1 MEVSAAGSGSG
12 GVSRF
17 KVCPSFSLKTRRDT
31 NQSTDQKLSSAM
43 IIVMAPGTERVD
55 LENIRERIES
65 RGMRAQIN
73 LGEERTV
80 IGVMGSIPP
89 DFKDEMELMNGVA
102 EVMMISKPYKLASKE
117 FHPDDTIIKVG
128 DAVIGGPKPVIMA
141 GPCSV
146 EDEEQMVSTAKAV
159 KAAGATILRGGAF
172 KPRTSPYSFR
182 GMGEDGLKLLQLAK
196 QETGLPIITEVMATA
211 DVETVAKYADILQI
225 GARNMQNYN
234 LLDEVGTIGKPV
246 MVKRGLSASYEEW
259 LLAAEYVMA
268 GGNQEVI
275 LCERGVRGFETFTR
289 FTLDVAAVPVIK
301 RLSHLPIVC
310 DPSHSTGKWYLVTPV
325 ALASVA
331 AGAHGLLIEVHP
343 NPDLAKCDGPQSLT
357 FENFEMLMEQ
367 VNAIASVRKQPV
379 TSN

>member
-1 MEVSAAGSGSG
+1 MIVVMA
-12 GVSRF
+12 
-17 KVCPSFSLKTRRDT
+17 RDT
-31 NQSTDQKLSSAM
+31 AS
-43 IIVMAPGTERVD
+43 ED
-55 LENIRERIES
+55 LENVRKRIES
-65 RGMRAQIN
+65 RGLRAQIN
-73 LGEERTV
+73 IGEERAV
-80 IGVMGSIPP
+80 VGVVGSIPT
-89 DFKDEMELMNGVA
+89 DFKDEMELMTGVS
-102 EVMMISKPYKLASKE
+102 EVVMVSKPYKLASKE
-117 FHPDDTIIKVG
+117 FHPDNTIIKVG

-159 KAAGATILRGGAF
+159 KNAGATVLRGGAF

-182 GMGEDGLKLLQLAK
+182 GMGEDGLKLLNLAK
-196 QETGLPIITEVMATA
+196 QETGLPIITEVMATD

-234 LLDEVGTIGKPV
+234 LLDEVGLVGKPV
-246 MVKRGLSASYEEW
+246 MVKRGLAASYEEW

-268 GGNQEVI
+268 GGNEEVI

-343 NPDLAKCDGPQSLT
+343 NPDVAKCDGPQSLT
-357 FENFEMLMEQ
+357 FENFDMLMDQ
-367 VNAIASVRKQPV
+367 VNAVASVRKDPV
-379 TSN
+379 TTA

>member
-1 MEVSAAGSGSG
+1 MA
-12 GVSRF
+12 
-17 KVCPSFSLKTRRDT
+17 RDT
-31 NQSTDQKLSSAM
+31 AS
-43 IIVMAPGTERVD
+43 ED
-55 LENIRERIES
+55 LENVRQRIEG
-65 RGMRAQIN
+65 RGLRAQIN
-73 LGEERTV
+73 LGEERAV

-89 DFKDEMELMNGVA
+89 DFKDEMELMNGVS
-102 EVMMISKPYKLASKE
+102 EVVMVSKPYKLASKE
-117 FHPDDTIIKVG
+117 FHPDNTIIKVG
-128 DAVIGGPKPVIMA
+128 DAVIGGPTPVIMA

-159 KAAGATILRGGAF
+159 KASGATVLRGGAF

-182 GMGEDGLKLLQLAK
+182 GMGEDGLKLLNLAK

-211 DVETVAKYADILQI
+211 DVETVAEYADILQI

-234 LLDEVGTIGKPV
+234 LLDEVGLIGKPV
-246 MVKRGLSASYEEW
+246 MVKRGLAASYEEW
-259 LLAAEYVMA
+259 LLAAEYVMN
-268 GGNQEVI
+268 GGNENVI

-343 NPDLAKCDGPQSLT
+343 NPDVAKCDGPQSLT
-357 FENFEMLMEQ
+357 FENFDLLMDQ
-367 VNAIASVRKQPV
+367 VKAVAAVRKDPV
-379 TSN
+379 ATG

>member
-1 MEVSAAGSGSG
+1 
-12 GVSRF
+12 
-17 KVCPSFSLKTRRDT
+17 
-31 NQSTDQKLSSAM
+31 M
-43 IIVMAPGTERVD
+43 IVVMAPGTAQPD
-55 LENIRERIES
+55 LDNIRARIED
-65 RGMRAQIN
+65 RGLRAQIN
-73 LGEERTV
+73 TGAERTV

-89 DFKDEMELMNGVA
+89 DFKDEMELMNGVD
-102 EVMMISKPYKLASKE
+102 EVIIISKPYKLASKE
-117 FHPDDTIIKVG
+117 FHPDDTIVKVG

-159 KAAGATILRGGAF
+159 KAAGATVLRGGAF
-172 KPRTSPYSFR
+172 KPRTSPYSIR

-234 LLDEVGTIGKPV
+234 LLDEVGLIGKPV

-268 GGNQEVI
+268 GGNEQVI

-301 RLSHLPIVC
+301 RLSHLPIVA
-310 DPSHSTGKWYLVTPV
+310 DPSHSTGKWYLVPPV

-343 NPDLAKCDGPQSLT
+343 NPDQAKCDGPQSLT
-357 FENFEMLMEQ
+357 FENFDILMEQ

-379 TSN
+379 TTG

>member
-1 MEVSAAGSGSG
+1 
-12 GVSRF
+12 
-17 KVCPSFSLKTRRDT
+17 
-31 NQSTDQKLSSAM
+31 
-43 IIVMAPGTERVD
+43 MAPGTAKID
-55 LENIRERIES
+55 LDNIKERIES
-65 RGMRAQIN
+65 RGLRAQIN
-73 LGEERTV
+73 TGAERTV
-80 IGVMGSIPP
+80 IGVMGSIPA
-89 DFKDEMELMNGVA
+89 DFKDEMELMNGVD
-102 EVMMISKPYKLASKE
+102 EVVMISKPYKLASRE

-128 DAVIGGPKPVIMA
+128 DAVIGGPDPVIMA

-196 QETGLPIITEVMATA
+196 QETGLPIITEVMATS

-234 LLDEVGTIGKPV
+234 LLDEVGLIGKPV

-268 GGNQEVI
+268 GGNEQVI

-301 RLSHLPIVC
+301 RLSHLPIVA

-343 NPDLAKCDGPQSLT
+343 NPDQAKCDGPQSLT
-357 FENFEMLMEQ
+357 FENFDILMDQ
-367 VNAIASVRKQPV
+367 VHAIASVRKQPV
-379 TSN
+379 STS

>member
-1 MEVSAAGSGSG
+1 
-12 GVSRF
+12 
-17 KVCPSFSLKTRRDT
+17 
-31 NQSTDQKLSSAM
+31 M
-43 IIVMAPGTERVD
+43 IVVMARGTASED
-55 LENIRERIES
+55 LEKVRERIES
-65 RGMRAQIN
+65 RGLRAQIN
-73 LGEERTV
+73 LGEERAV

-89 DFKDEMELMNGVA
+89 DFKDEMELMAGVM
-102 EVMMISKPYKLASKE
+102 EVLIVSKPYKLASKE
-117 FHPDDTIIKVG
+117 FHPENTIIKVG

-182 GMGEDGLKLLQLAK
+182 GMGEDGLKLLQTAK
-196 QETGLPIITEVMATA
+196 QETGLPIITEVMSTA

-234 LLDEVGTIGKPV
+234 LLDEVGLIGKPV
-246 MVKRGLSASYEEW
+246 MVKRGLAASYEEW
-259 LLAAEYVMA
+259 LLAAEYVLA
-268 GGNQEVI
+268 GGNEQVI
-275 LCERGVRGFETFTR
+275 LCERGIRGFETFTR

-343 NPDLAKCDGPQSLT
+343 NPDVAKCDGPQSLT
-357 FENFEMLMEQ
+357 FENFDILMDQ
-367 VNAIASVRKQPV
+367 VHAIASVRKEPV
-379 TSN
+379 AAQ

>member
-1 MEVSAAGSGSG
+1 
-12 GVSRF
+12 
-17 KVCPSFSLKTRRDT
+17 
-31 NQSTDQKLSSAM
+31 M
-43 IIVMAPGTERVD
+43 IVVMAPGAAQPD
-55 LENIRERIES
+55 LDNIRVRIED
-65 RGMRAQIN
+65 RGLRAQIN
-73 LGEERTV
+73 TGAERTV

-89 DFKDEMELMNGVA
+89 DFKDEMELMNGVD
-102 EVMMISKPYKLASKE
+102 EVIIISKPYKLASKE

-159 KAAGATILRGGAF
+159 KAAGATVLRGGAF

-234 LLDEVGTIGKPV
+234 LLDEVGLIGKPV
-246 MVKRGLSASYEEW
+246 MVKRGLAASYEEW

-268 GGNQEVI
+268 GGNEQVI

-301 RLSHLPIVC
+301 RLSHLPIVA

-343 NPDLAKCDGPQSLT
+343 NPDQAKCDGPQSLT
-357 FENFEMLMEQ
+357 FENFDILMEQ

-379 TSN
+379 STG

>member
-1 MEVSAAGSGSG
+1 
-12 GVSRF
+12 
-17 KVCPSFSLKTRRDT
+17 
-31 NQSTDQKLSSAM
+31 M
-43 IIVMAPGTERVD
+43 IVVMAPGTAQLD
-55 LENIRERIES
+55 LDNIRVRIED
-65 RGMRAQIN
+65 RGLRAQIN
-73 LGEERTV
+73 TGAERTV

-89 DFKDEMELMNGVA
+89 DFKDEMELMNGVD
-102 EVMMISKPYKLASKE
+102 EVIIISKPYKLASKE

-159 KAAGATILRGGAF
+159 KAAGATVLRGGAF

-234 LLDEVGTIGKPV
+234 LLDEVGLIGKPV

-268 GGNQEVI
+268 GGNEQVI

-301 RLSHLPIVC
+301 RLSHLPIVA

-343 NPDLAKCDGPQSLT
+343 NPDQAKCDGPQSLT
-357 FENFEMLMEQ
+357 FENFDILMEQ

-379 TSN
+379 TTG

>member
-1 MEVSAAGSGSG
+1 MIVVMA
-12 GVSRF
+12 
-17 KVCPSFSLKTRRDT
+17 RDT
-31 NQSTDQKLSSAM
+31 AR
-43 IIVMAPGTERVD
+43 ED
-55 LENIRERIES
+55 LEKVRERIES
-65 RGMRAQIN
+65 RGLRAQIN
-73 LGEERTV
+73 LGEERAV
-80 IGVMGSIPP
+80 VGVMGSIPP
-89 DFKDEMELMNGVA
+89 DFKDEMELMNGVS
-102 EVMMISKPYKLASKE
+102 EVVMVSKPYKLASKE
-117 FHPDDTIIKVG
+117 FHPDNTIIKVG

-159 KAAGATILRGGAF
+159 KAAGATVLRGGAF

-182 GMGEDGLKLLQLAK
+182 GMGEDGLKLLKTAQ
-196 QETGLPIITEVMATA
+196 QETGLPIITEVMSTA
-211 DVETVAKYADILQI
+211 DVETVAEYADILQI

-234 LLDEVGTIGKPV
+234 LLDEVGLIGKPV
-246 MVKRGLSASYEEW
+246 MVKRGLAASYEEW

-268 GGNQEVI
+268 GGNEQVI

-301 RLSHLPIVC
+301 RLSHLPIVA

-343 NPDLAKCDGPQSLT
+343 NPDVAKCDGPQSLT
-357 FENFEMLMEQ
+357 FENFDILMEQ
-367 VNAIASVRKQPV
+367 VNAVASVRKEPV
-379 TSN
+379 AAA

>member
-1 MEVSAAGSGSG
+1 
-12 GVSRF
+12 
-17 KVCPSFSLKTRRDT
+17 
-31 NQSTDQKLSSAM
+31 
-43 IIVMAPGTERVD
+43 MAPGAAKDD
-55 LENIRERIES
+55 LDSIKNRIES

-73 LGEERTV
+73 TGSERV
-80 IGVMGSIPP
+80 VVGVMGSIPP
-89 DFKDEMELMNGVA
+89 DFKDEMELMNGVD
-102 EVMMISKPYKLASKE
+102 EVILISKPYKLASKE

-128 DAVIGGPKPVIMA
+128 DAVIGGPDPVIMA

-159 KAAGATILRGGAF
+159 KAAGATVLRGGAF

-234 LLDEVGTIGKPV
+234 LLDEVGLIGKPV
-246 MVKRGLSASYEEW
+246 MVKRGLAASYEEW

-268 GGNQEVI
+268 GGNEQVI
-275 LCERGVRGFETFTR
+275 LCERGIRGFETFTR

-301 RLSHLPIVC
+301 RLSHLPIVA

-325 ALASVA
+325 ALASIA

-343 NPDLAKCDGPQSLT
+343 NPDQAKCDGPQSLT
-357 FENFEMLMEQ
+357 FENFDILMEQ

-379 TSN
+379 PTG

>member
-1 MEVSAAGSGSG
+1 
-12 GVSRF
+12 
-17 KVCPSFSLKTRRDT
+17 
-31 NQSTDQKLSSAM
+31 M
-43 IIVMAPGTERVD
+43 IVVMALGTAQVD
-55 LENIRERIES
+55 LDNIKERIEA

-73 LGEERTV
+73 TGAERTV

-89 DFKDEMELMNGVA
+89 DFKDEMELMNGVD
-102 EVMMISKPYKLASKE
+102 EVVMISKPYKLASRE
-117 FHPDDTIIKVG
+117 FHPGDTIIKVG
-128 DAVIGGPKPVIMA
+128 DAVIGGPDPVIMA

-146 EDEEQMVSTAKAV
+146 EDEEQMVSTAIAV
-159 KAAGATILRGGAF
+159 KAAGATVLRGGAF

-196 QETGLPIITEVMATA
+196 QETGLPIITEVMATS

-234 LLDEVGTIGKPV
+234 LLDEVGKIGKPV

-259 LLAAEYVMA
+259 LLAAEYVLA
-268 GGNQEVI
+268 GGNENVI
-275 LCERGVRGFETFTR
+275 LCERGIRGFETFTR

-301 RLSHLPIVC
+301 RLSHLPIVA

-343 NPDLAKCDGPQSLT
+343 NPDQAKCDGPQSLT
-357 FENFEMLMEQ
+357 FENFDILMEQ
-367 VNAIASVRKQPV
+367 VHAIASVRKQPV
-379 TSN
+379 SAG

>member
-1 MEVSAAGSGSG
+1 
-12 GVSRF
+12 
-17 KVCPSFSLKTRRDT
+17 
-31 NQSTDQKLSSAM
+31 
-43 IIVMAPGTERVD
+43 MAPGAAKDD
-55 LENIRERIES
+55 LDSIKNRIES
-65 RGMRAQIN
+65 RGMKAQIN
-73 LGEERTV
+73 TGSERV
-80 IGVMGSIPP
+80 VVGVMGSIPP

-102 EVMMISKPYKLASKE
+102 EVILISKPYKLASKE

-128 DAVIGGPKPVIMA
+128 DAVIGGPDPVIMA

-159 KAAGATILRGGAF
+159 KAAGATVLRGGAF

-234 LLDEVGTIGKPV
+234 LLDEVGLIGKPV
-246 MVKRGLSASYEEW
+246 MVKRGLAASYEEW

-268 GGNQEVI
+268 GGNEQVI
-275 LCERGVRGFETFTR
+275 LCERGIRGFETFTR

-301 RLSHLPIVC
+301 RLSHLPIVA

-325 ALASVA
+325 ALASIA

-343 NPDLAKCDGPQSLT
+343 NPDQAKCDGPQSLT
-357 FENFEMLMEQ
+357 FENFDILMEQ
-367 VNAIASVRKQPV
+367 VNAVASVRKQPV
-379 TSN
+379 STG

>member
-1 MEVSAAGSGSG
+1 MIVVMA
-12 GVSRF
+12 
-17 KVCPSFSLKTRRDT
+17 RDT
-31 NQSTDQKLSSAM
+31 AS
-43 IIVMAPGTERVD
+43 ED
-55 LENIRERIES
+55 LENMRQRIEG
-65 RGMRAQIN
+65 RGLRAQIN
-73 LGEERTV
+73 LGEERAV

-89 DFKDEMELMNGVA
+89 DFKDEMELMNGVS
-102 EVMMISKPYKLASKE
+102 EVVMVSKPYKLASKE
-117 FHPDDTIIKVG
+117 FHPDNTIIKVG

-159 KAAGATILRGGAF
+159 KAAGATVLRGGAF

-182 GMGEDGLKLLQLAK
+182 GMGEDGLKLLNLAK
-196 QETGLPIITEVMATA
+196 QETGLPIIT
-211 DVETVAKYADILQI
+211 

-234 LLDEVGTIGKPV
+234 LLDEVGLIGKPV
-246 MVKRGLSASYEEW
+246 MVKRGLAASYEEW

-268 GGNQEVI
+268 GGNENVI

-343 NPDLAKCDGPQSLT
+343 NPDVAKCDGPQSLT
-357 FENFEMLMEQ
+357 FENFDILMEQ
-367 VNAIASVRKQPV
+367 VNAISSVRKSPV
-379 TSN
+379 ATG

>member
-1 MEVSAAGSGSG
+1 
-12 GVSRF
+12 
-17 KVCPSFSLKTRRDT
+17 
-31 NQSTDQKLSSAM
+31 M
-43 IIVMAPGTERVD
+43 IVVMAPGTAQLD
-55 LENIRERIES
+55 LDNIRVRIED
-65 RGMRAQIN
+65 RGLRAQIN
-73 LGEERTV
+73 TGAERTV

-89 DFKDEMELMNGVA
+89 DFKDEMELMNGVD
-102 EVMMISKPYKLASKE
+102 EVIIISKPYKLASKE

-159 KAAGATILRGGAF
+159 KAAGATVLRGGAF

-234 LLDEVGTIGKPV
+234 LLDEVGLIGKPV
-246 MVKRGLSASYEEW
+246 MVKRGLAASYEEW

-268 GGNQEVI
+268 GGNEQVI

-301 RLSHLPIVC
+301 RLSHLPIVA

-343 NPDLAKCDGPQSLT
+343 NPDQAKCDGPQSLT
-357 FENFEMLMEQ
+357 FENFDILMEQ

-379 TSN
+379 TTG

>member
-1 MEVSAAGSGSG
+1 MIVVMA
-12 GVSRF
+12 
-17 KVCPSFSLKTRRDT
+17 RDT
-31 NQSTDQKLSSAM
+31 AS
-43 IIVMAPGTERVD
+43 ED
-55 LENIRERIES
+55 LENVRQRIEG
-65 RGMRAQIN
+65 RGLRAQIN
-73 LGEERTV
+73 LGEERAV

-89 DFKDEMELMNGVA
+89 DFKDEMELMNGVS
-102 EVMMISKPYKLASKE
+102 EVVMVSKPYKLASKE
-117 FHPDDTIIKVG
+117 FHPDNTVIKVG
-128 DAVIGGPKPVIMA
+128 DAVIGGPDPVIMA

-159 KAAGATILRGGAF
+159 KNAGATVLRGGAF

-182 GMGEDGLKLLQLAK
+182 GMGEDGLKLLNLAK

-211 DVETVAKYADILQI
+211 DVETVAEYADILQI

-234 LLDEVGTIGKPV
+234 LLDEVGLIGKPV
-246 MVKRGLSASYEEW
+246 MVKRGLAASYEEW

-268 GGNQEVI
+268 GGNEQVI

-343 NPDLAKCDGPQSLT
+343 NPDVAKCDGPQSLT
-357 FENFEMLMEQ
+357 FENFDILMDQ
-367 VNAIASVRKQPV
+367 VNAVASVRKDPV
-379 TSN
+379 ATG

>member
-1 MEVSAAGSGSG
+1 
-12 GVSRF
+12 
-17 KVCPSFSLKTRRDT
+17 
-31 NQSTDQKLSSAM
+31 
-43 IIVMAPGTERVD
+43 MAPGAAKDD
-55 LENIRERIES
+55 LDSIKNRIES
-65 RGMRAQIN
+65 RGMKAQIN
-73 LGEERTV
+73 TGSERV
-80 IGVMGSIPP
+80 VVGVMGSIPP
-89 DFKDEMELMNGVA
+89 DFKDEMELMNGVD
-102 EVMMISKPYKLASKE
+102 EVILISKPYKLASKE

-128 DAVIGGPKPVIMA
+128 DAVIGGPDPVIMA

-159 KAAGATILRGGAF
+159 KAAGATVLRGGAF

-234 LLDEVGTIGKPV
+234 MLDEVGLIGKPV
-246 MVKRGLSASYEEW
+246 MGKRGLAASYEEW

-268 GGNQEVI
+268 GGNEQVI
-275 LCERGVRGFETFTR
+275 LCERGIRGFETFTR

-301 RLSHLPIVC
+301 RLSHLPIVA

-325 ALASVA
+325 ALASIA

-343 NPDLAKCDGPQSLT
+343 NPDQAKCDGPQSLT
-357 FENFEMLMEQ
+357 FENFDILMEQ

-379 TSN
+379 STG

>member
-1 MEVSAAGSGSG
+1 MIVVMA
-12 GVSRF
+12 
-17 KVCPSFSLKTRRDT
+17 RDT
-31 NQSTDQKLSSAM
+31 AS
-43 IIVMAPGTERVD
+43 ED
-55 LENIRERIES
+55 LENVRLRIEG
-65 RGMRAQIN
+65 RGLRAQIN
-73 LGEERTV
+73 LGEERAV
-80 IGVMGSIPP
+80 VGVMGSIPP
-89 DFKDEMELMNGVA
+89 DFKDEMELMNGVSVVA
-102 EVMMISKPYKLASKE
+102 MVSKQYKLASKE
-117 FHPDDTIIKVG
+117 FHPDNTVIKVG
-128 DAVIGGPKPVIMA
+128 DAVIGGPDPVIMA

-159 KAAGATILRGGAF
+159 KNAGATVLRGGAF

-182 GMGEDGLKLLQLAK
+182 GMGEDGLKLLNLAK

-211 DVETVAKYADILQI
+211 DVETVAEYADILQI

-234 LLDEVGTIGKPV
+234 LLDEVGLIGKPV
-246 MVKRGLSASYEEW
+246 MVKRGLAASYEEW

-268 GGNQEVI
+268 GGNEQVI

-331 AGAHGLLIEVHP
+331 
-343 NPDLAKCDGPQSLT
+343 
-357 FENFEMLMEQ
+357 
-367 VNAIASVRKQPV
+367 
-379 TSN
+379 

>member
-1 MEVSAAGSGSG
+1 
-12 GVSRF
+12 
-17 KVCPSFSLKTRRDT
+17 
-31 NQSTDQKLSSAM
+31 M

-159 KAAGATILRGGAF
+159 KAAGATVLRGGAF

-182 GMGEDGLKLLQLAK
+182 GMGEDGLKLLDLAK

-343 NPDLAKCDGPQSLT
+343 NPDVAKCDGPQSLT
-357 FENFEMLMEQ
+357 FENFDILMEQ
-367 VNAIASVRKQPV
+367 VNAISAVRKQPV